1 MKSES
6 LCLNLLISDQLT
18 MCLSP
23 NSMWN
28 NVVNSWWSIVLY
40 PATDALKFRKGMI
53 AMICVCV
60 MTLAITWVV
69 YSLERREWR
78 QRKTDHLDHALD
90 KRDDSLPR
98 DN

>member
-1 MKSES
+1 MS
-6 LCLNLLISDQLT
+6 LW
-18 MCLSP
+18 P

-28 NVVNSWWSIVLY
+28 NAVNAWWSIVLY
-40 PATDALKFRKGMI
+40 PATDAPKFRKGMI

-78 QRKTDHLDHALD
+78 QRRADLLDCPVD
-90 KRDDSLPR
+90 KQDDSLSR